1 MDNQRII
8 NFEILRNRTTIYDI
22 ARALNIP
29 VATVSRALNGSVLI
43 KDQLREEITAAA
55 KELNYHPNRLASAL
69 KTKKTFMLGVLIPS
83 LDSHFYA
90 SILHHIEREVKLN
103 GFKILTIQTK
113 GSLPNEINGFKTFL
127 EAQVD
132 GIIASILPQT
142 EEMLHVKQVI
152 LMDKPLIL
160 LNSTNPEIQASSVSI
175 NYYQAGFMATEHLI
189 LKGCKTIAFLTKHT
203 TTAAL
208 NEQILGYKS
217 ALDHHQIP
225 FNRDHIISGELS
237 IKDGRYGASKLFRN
251 RKCPDAIIA
260 GDDFT
265 ALGVMKKIEEFG
277 KQVRKIAVMGCSNEA
292 FSEHITPSLT
302 SINQHPEKVG
312 YACARLFIKMTQ
324 TSDHNDQINH
334 ILISPSIIQRESTD
348 LLPNSV

>member
-1 MDNQRII
+1 VDNQRII

-90 SILHHIEREVKLN
+90 SILHHIEREVKLS
-103 GFKILTIQTK
+103 GFNILTIQTK

-160 LNSTNPEIQASSVSI
+160 LNSTNPEIQASSVSV

-189 LKGCKTIAFLTKHT
+189 LKGCKTIAF
-203 TTAAL
+203 
-208 NEQILGYKS
+208 
-217 ALDHHQIP
+217 
-225 FNRDHIISGELS
+225 
-237 IKDGRYGASKLFRN
+237 
-251 RKCPDAIIA
+251 
-260 GDDFT
+260 
-265 ALGVMKKIEEFG
+265 
-277 KQVRKIAVMGCSNEA
+277 
-292 FSEHITPSLT
+292 
-302 SINQHPEKVG
+302 
-312 YACARLFIKMTQ
+312 
-324 TSDHNDQINH
+324 
-334 ILISPSIIQRESTD
+334 
-348 LLPNSV
+348 